1 MLPAWR
7 PDTAA
12 QTQAQAMEV
21 DGEAAA
27 ATQLTPMTLLGVFDG
42 HRWASCGGK
51 VWDGQRSTTNQY
63 RSSAWVCTNLGTE
76 AACAANVAQVRA
88 GSRSIVC

>member
-1 MLPAWR
+1 MLPAWH

-21 DGEAAA
+21 DGEAAE
-27 ATQLTPMTLLGVFDG
+27 ATQLTPTLLGVFDG

-51 VWDGQRSTTNQY
+51 LWDGQRSTTNQY

-76 AACAANVAQVRA
+76 AAYAAYVAQVGA
-88 GSRSIVC
+88 GSKSIVC